1 MTIRMGNQASLASR
15 EMLLIERDPVDIVS
29 FTELQILVQRHRAEM
44 QGESREGQFLL
55 WLMEREGNRL
65 ASSDRGERELLGPS
79 RDRLAGFASGRVAL
93 AHPAA
98 EK

>member
-1 MTIRMGNQASLASR
+1 
-15 EMLLIERDPVDIVS
+15 
-29 FTELQILVQRHRAEM
+29 
-44 QGESREGQFLL
+44 
-55 WLMEREGNRL
+55 MEREGNRL